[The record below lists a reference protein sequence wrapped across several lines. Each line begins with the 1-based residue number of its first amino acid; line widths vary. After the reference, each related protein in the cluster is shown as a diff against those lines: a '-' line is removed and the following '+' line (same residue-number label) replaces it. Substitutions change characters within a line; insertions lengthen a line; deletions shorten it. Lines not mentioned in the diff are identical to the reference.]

1 MAAGHQ
7 QFTYNFSHKDM
18 TAYIAY
24 RACVEKIREF
34 IDYSEQV
41 IERYSN
47 MDPDSEPVLYY
58 RTYRNVSFSGSIG
71 NTMFDVRYFEIP
83 RFLHFFQTIYRE
95 HFHDD
100 ELERKFEMYR
110 NDTYGLG
117 GREDWVEYIQEQMLS
132 INENE
137 QKNIDIDNSFKTIG
151 NDEGDHEMEIY
162 NYSRKFWKMSYI
174 IEGII
179 SAACKMKSLEY
190 DREIQEY
197 VYNPETEDE
206 EDTIS
211 FTIPNNE
218 DDINLWDENA
228 TYITTLDK
236 VYADYLEKK
245 KMIKYDIIKMRRFK
259 RASAGLRGM

>member
-7 QFTYNFSHKDM
+7 QFLYNFADKDM

-24 RACVEKIREF
+24 RVCVEKIREF

-41 IERYSN
+41 IEKYSN
-47 MDPDSEPVLYY
+47 MEPDSEPVLYY
-58 RTYRNVSFSGSIG
+58 RTYRNVSFNGSMG
-71 NTMFDVRYFEIP
+71 NEIFDVRYFEIP
-83 RFLHFFQTIYRE
+83 RFLHFFQTLFHK
-95 HFHDD
+95 HFHND

-117 GREDWVEYIQEQMLS
+117 RRQDWVEYLQEQMIS
-132 INENE
+132 INDNE
-137 QKNIDIDNSFKTIG
+137 QNNIDIDNSFKTIG
-151 NDEGDHEMEIY
+151 KEDEDHEMEIY

-190 DREIQEY
+190 DREIREY
-197 VYNPETEDE
+197 VYNPEDE

-211 FTIPNNE
+211 FTIATN
-218 DDINLWDENA
+218 DDDCNLWDENA
-228 TYITTLDK
+228 TYVTNLDK

-245 KMIKYDIIKMRRFK
+245 NMIKYDIIKMRQFK
-259 RASAGLRGM
+259 RVNAGLRGM